1 MYVIS
6 MTSGR
11 RMPAWIVRR
20 SILRKWVGLPWVEV
34 EYLSRGLKG
43 YCLLGRAWM
52 RPDDIAAGRALAPP
66 GKMPG
71 RLLCN

>member
-20 SILRKWVGLPWVEV
+20 SRLRKWVGLPWVEV
-34 EYLSRGLKG
+34 EYLSRGLKRH
-43 YCLLGRAWM
+43 CLLGRAWV
-52 RPDDIAAGRALAPP
+52 RPGDIAAGRALVPP